1 MVAFAGGSGITPVF
15 SLLRSAL
22 ISSTR
27 NTRLFYANR
36 SRDSV
41 IFDEA
46 LASLNDSHSGRFVVH
61 HHLDAERGF
70 VTSAHVNAFIAHAE
84 NIAAADYYICG
95 PGPFMDIVQTALRAA
110 GVPADRLHLEH
121 FEVAEMPVDP
131 PAASGEMVTE
141 EVTIELQRCTITVPY
156 SRGDT
161 LLQTARMAGLQAPS
175 SCEVGSCGTCMA
187 RLTQG
192 SARMINNDALEDDEV
207 DDGWVLT
214 CQSLPTSRTVR
225 VAYRNEHSRGRL
237 DEAQPMSKVAVVTG
251 GASGMGEATC
261 HELGRRGLKVAV
273 LDLNE
278 EAAQRVTDDLRANGV
293 TAIGVGADVT
303 DRPAVE
309 HAFAKVRSELG
320 PTTILVTSA
329 GLFGFSAFTEITAE
343 SWARIIDVNLTGT
356 FHCCQVALP
365 DMLDAKWGRIVMIS
379 SSSAQRGSPFAAHYA
394 ASKGGVMTLTK
405 SLAREY
411 APHGITVNNI
421 PPSGIETPMQ
431 HQGQAA
437 GYLGSN
443 EQLASNI
450 PVGHLGTGA
459 DIAAAVGFLCSDEAG
474 FITGQVLGVNGGA
487 VM

>member
-1 MVAFAGGSGITPVF
+1 
-15 SLLRSAL
+15 
-22 ISSTR
+22 
-27 NTRLFYANR
+27 
-36 SRDSV
+36 
-41 IFDEA
+41 
-46 LASLNDSHSGRFVVH
+46 
-61 HHLDAERGF
+61 
-70 VTSAHVNAFIAHAE
+70 
-84 NIAAADYYICG
+84 
-95 PGPFMDIVQTALRAA
+95 
-110 GVPADRLHLEH
+110 
-121 FEVAEMPVDP
+121 
-131 PAASGEMVTE
+131 
-141 EVTIELQRCTITVPY
+141 
-156 SRGDT
+156 
-161 LLQTARMAGLQAPS
+161 
-175 SCEVGSCGTCMA
+175 
-187 RLTQG
+187 
-192 SARMINNDALEDDEV
+192 
-207 DDGWVLT
+207 
-214 CQSLPTSRTVR
+214 
-225 VAYRNEHSRGRL
+225 
-237 DEAQPMSKVAVVTG
+237 
-251 GASGMGEATC
+251 MGEATC

-278 EAAQRVTDDLRANGV
+278 QAAQRVTDDLRSEGV

-320 PTTILVTSA
+320 PTTVLVTSA
-329 GLFGFSAFTEITAE
+329 GLFGFSAFTEITIE
-343 SWARIIDVNLTGT
+343 SWTRIIDVNLTGT

-365 DMLDAKWGRIVMIS
+365 DMLDANWGRVVMIS

-411 APHGITVNNI
+411 AAHGITVNNI